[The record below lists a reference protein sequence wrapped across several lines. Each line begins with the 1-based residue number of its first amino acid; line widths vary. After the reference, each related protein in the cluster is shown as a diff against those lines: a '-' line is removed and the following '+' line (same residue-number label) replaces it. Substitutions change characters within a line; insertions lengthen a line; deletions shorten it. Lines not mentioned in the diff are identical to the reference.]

1 MQVSEKRYKKLV
13 KQAFDHIMEV
23 MFDNNKAKDSIIII
37 PKLPDTE
44 KREIAILIQF
54 TDGLEGKLI
63 LSCSKKT
70 ATKITNKL
78 AGRKEE
84 TKINPENEKQA
95 FKDSLGELMNI
106 LSGNIAYALQ
116 RDFGTIRITTPTI
129 VTGNDLI
136 ITIYD
141 ISSMFTYLE
150 SQFGII
156 ELTLT
161 LNQ

>member
-1 MQVSEKRYKKLV
+1 MQISEERYKEMV

-23 MFDNNKAKDSIIII
+23 MFNNKNAKESIKIISA
-37 PKLPDTE
+37 PPPTE

-63 LSCSKKT
+63 FACSKET
-70 ATKITNKL
+70 AIKITKKL
-78 AGRKEE
+78 AGIKEE
-84 TKINPENEKQA
+84 TEIKLEDQKKV

-106 LSGNIAYALQ
+106 LSGKMAYSLQ
-116 RDFGTIRITTPTI
+116 RDFGTIRLTTPTI
-129 VTGNDLI
+129 ITGSDLI

-141 ISSMFTYLE
+141 ISSMSTYLE

-161 LNQ
+161 LN